1 MRSDYLPG
9 HTLKT
14 IYFGGGTPS
23 LLDER
28 QITLLTDGIHRCFQ
42 VSEDAEISIE
52 ANPGDIDAQKLH
64 AWRTA
69 GINRLSLGVQ
79 SFDDSML
86 HALGRRHDAQTAR
99 QAICMAQA
107 AGFGNISIDLIYGI
121 HGQSIGQWRSDIQQA
136 IRTGTQ
142 HISAYNLSYEEGTQ
156 LMRQLQSGEIVPP
169 DDECC
174 NRMYDLLC
182 DELLKAGME
191 HYEISNFARPGYRSQ
206 HNSGYWTG
214 RAYLGIGPSAH
225 SYDGSSRQW
234 NISSLTDYCN
244 AIEQKRLPCEHET
257 LTRTDHINER
267 IMLGLRTAEGISM
280 QTFLSDFGPEA
291 WSRLTANAAK
301 HIERRLL
308 HADDTHIRATRE
320 GIRLLNIITSD
331 LMFE

>member
-1 MRSDYLPG
+1 
-9 HTLKT
+9 
-14 IYFGGGTPS
+14 
-23 LLDER
+23 
-28 QITLLTDGIHRCFQ
+28 
-42 VSEDAEISIE
+42 
-52 ANPGDIDAQKLH
+52 
-64 AWRTA
+64 
-69 GINRLSLGVQ
+69 
-79 SFDDSML
+79 
-86 HALGRRHDAQTAR
+86 
-99 QAICMAQA
+99 
-107 AGFGNISIDLIYGI
+107 IDLIYGI